1 MNFDSNSRYKDAAQY
16 EMQDRRGRT
25 VQVVAT
31 PEAPVQTIM
40 GYHLLRQGQRMDHL
54 ASRYLN
60 DPAGF
65 WKISAANDAML
76 PESLTERSPIAIPNR
91 Q

>member
-1 MNFDSNSRYKDAAQY
+1 MNFDDNSRYKNAEQY
-16 EMQDRRGRT
+16 EMQDSRGRA

-40 GYHLLRQGQRMDHL
+40 GYHVLRQGQRMDHL

-60 DPAGF
+60 DPAGY
-65 WKISAANDAML
+65 WRISAANDAML
-76 PESLTERSPIAIPNR
+76 PEALTERSPIAIPNR